1 MLEALIERGI
11 TSRGK
16 GLKVSLFDGMADWM
30 NVPLLFYEGTGR
42 APERLGLAHPS
53 ICPYGAFA
61 TADGALVLIS
71 IQNEREWVEFCAKFL
86 DEAGLPQREGF
97 QTNVIRVANR
107 AMVDAHIASAFA
119 SLSRE
124 QAAEKLRAAN
134 TAYGFV
140 NDVAAFS
147 HHPALRRASVDTPNG
162 PVSLAAPPVLFSD
175 GPRALGPVPAVGEH
189 SALIRAEFAA

>member
-1 MLEALIERGI
+1 
-11 TSRGK
+11 
-16 GLKVSLFDGMADWM
+16 
-30 NVPLLFYEGTGR
+30 LLFYEGTGR

-61 TADGALVLIS
+61 TEDGALVLIS

-86 DEAGLPQREGF
+86 EEADLPRREGF

-107 AMVDAHIASAFA
+107 AVVDAHIATAFA
-119 SLSRE
+119 QLSRP

-140 NDVAAFS
+140 NDVAAFAR
-147 HHPALRRASVDTPNG
+147 HPALRRVAVETPNG
-162 PVSLAAPPVLFSD
+162 PVSLAAPPVLFGD
-175 GPRALGPVPAVGEH
+175 GPRTLGPVPGIGEH
-189 SALIRAEFAA
+189 TAAIRSEFAGREA